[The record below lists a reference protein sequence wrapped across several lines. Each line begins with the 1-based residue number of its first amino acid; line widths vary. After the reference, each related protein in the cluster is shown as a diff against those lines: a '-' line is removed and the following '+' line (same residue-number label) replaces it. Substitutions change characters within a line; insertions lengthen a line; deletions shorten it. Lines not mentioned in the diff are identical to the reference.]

1 MLRWPYRQR
10 GSNQGPA
17 LSGSPDFVAPDFAA
31 TFKDQ
36 PFSRYRP
43 NPAAE
48 HSLPAVGW
56 SDYRDKTNYALG
68 KLR

>member
-17 LSGSPDFVAPDFAA
+17 LSGSPDFAA

-36 PFSRYRP
+36 PFSRDRP